1 MYRCALL
8 QVFLMFRRLG
18 RYRRLGA
25 ASFLS
30 CACFMA
36 LAVYGWGVS
45 WGQLLGYMAVV
56 AVLLLCLLGLAALT
70 GWVLHK
76 LNRRDD

>member
-1 MYRCALL
+1 
-8 QVFLMFRRLG
+8 
-18 RYRRLGA
+18 
-25 ASFLS
+25 
-30 CACFMA
+30 MA

>member
-1 MYRCALL
+1 MG
-8 QVFLMFRRLG
+8 MFRRLG
-18 RYRRLGA
+18 RYRRLGG

-30 CACFMA
+30 CACFIG

-45 WGQLLGYMAVV
+45 LQQLLSYMAIV
-56 AVLLLCLLGLAALT
+56 AVLLLTLLLLAAVL

-76 LNRRDD
+76 INRLND

>member
-1 MYRCALL
+1 
-8 QVFLMFRRLG
+8 MFKRLG

-30 CACFMA
+30 CACFIA

-45 WGQLLGYMAVV
+45 WQQLLGYMAVV
-56 AVLLLCLLGLAALT
+56 GALLLGLLCLAALA
-70 GWVLHK
+70 GWILHK
-76 LNRRDD
+76 LKSQG

>member
-1 MYRCALL
+1 
-8 QVFLMFRRLG
+8 MFKRLG

-30 CACFMA
+30 CGSFIG

-45 WGQLLGYMAVV
+45 WQQLLGYMV
-56 AVLLLCLLGLAALT
+56 AIGALLLGLLCIAALA
-70 GWVLHK
+70 GWVLRK
-76 LNRRDD
+76 FKA

>member
-1 MYRCALL
+1 
-8 QVFLMFRRLG
+8 MFRRLG

-30 CACFMA
+30 CACFIG

-45 WGQLLGYMAVV
+45 WSQLLGYMAVV
-56 AVLLLCLLGLAALT
+56 IVLLLLLLAMAALLGWL
-70 GWVLHK
+70 LHK

>member
-1 MYRCALL
+1 
-8 QVFLMFRRLG
+8 MFRHLG

-30 CACFMA
+30 CACFIG

-45 WGQLLGYMAVV
+45 WNQLLGYMAVV
-56 AVLLLCLLGLAALT
+56 AVLLLLLLALAALF

-76 LNRRDD
+76 LNRRND